1 MSVPCVSVMMSIHKE
16 PIEWIRRSIDSI
28 LGQSFADFEFIIVND
43 NPEWEE
49 NTLLLEDYVRRDS
62 RIIVITNETNLGLT
76 KSLNKALVKARG
88 EFIARMDADDISS
101 LKRFEKQVAFLNNHP
116 SIIAVGCWVIPI
128 DEGGKQ
134 FEQIVTYEPN
144 PRWARA
150 QFLQNSQVCH
160 PASMFRRVNDG
171 VVVQYDESMR
181 YAQDYALWVSLLPYG
196 DIANIPEPLLS
207 LRSSRQQ
214 ITSSKKEEQRACAE
228 RVQARAFSLF
238 DFPSDDAFLKL
249 FSALTIHHSTDLPVE
264 EVTTLFKRFFADVR
278 LTKQNSLALEV
289 VYSTYLGFLLSKSG
303 GSPNKL
309 FKDTFKGNSPF
320 MLRIG
325 CRLGFH
331 LLGRKLSRAFKS
343 N

>member
-1 MSVPCVSVMMSIHKE
+1 MSTPCISVIMSIYKE
-16 PIEWIRRSIDSI
+16 PTEWIRQSIDSI
-28 LGQSFADFEFIIVND
+28 LGQSFRDFEFIIVND
-43 NPEWEE
+43 NPSREE
-49 NTLLLEDYVRRDS
+49 NILLLDDYVRKDS

-76 KSLNKALVKARG
+76 KSLNRALEKAHG

-101 LKRFEKQVAFLNNHP
+101 LKRFEKQISFLITHP

-128 DEGGKQ
+128 DEDGKQ
-134 FEQIVTYEPN
+134 HGHIVRYETN

-214 ITSSKKEEQRACAE
+214 ITSSKREEQRACAE

-238 DFPSDDAFLKL
+238 DFPSDVDFLKL
-249 FSALTIHHSTDLPVE
+249 FSALTIYHNPDLLFE
-264 EVTTLFKRFFADVR
+264 EVTALFKRFFADVR
-278 LTKQNSLALEV
+278 LTKHNSLALEI
-289 VYSTYLGFLLSKSG
+289 VYSTYLGFLRSKSG
-303 GSPNKL
+303 GSPNKFL
-309 FKDTFKGNSPF
+309 RDTYKDSSPF
-320 MLRIG
+320 MLRIA

-331 LLGRKLSRAFKS
+331 LLGRKLSLAFKA